1 MPEQRSPNVIQVNLR
16 MTKDLHK
23 RLVREAKRAR
33 RSLNQEMVLRLEQT
47 FQRVAAD
54 AILEQ
59 ARSMKDG
66 VEQLYRDM
74 VKRSWAPREQYRS
87 TPLPLETK
95 PATMPKRGR
104 IKEDDK

>member
-1 MPEQRSPNVIQVNLR
+1 
-16 MTKDLHK
+16 
-23 RLVREAKRAR
+23 
-33 RSLNQEMVLRLEQT
+33 
-47 FQRVAAD
+47 
-54 AILEQ
+54 
-59 ARSMKDG
+59 MKDG